1 MKCHVLVCYDAT
13 VAHTIEGES
22 LDDVVDAAWEAAQP
36 IAICH
41 QCAYEIDINDAFRI
55 IVSNED
61 GMTELYDSDK
71 AEGITTTAKQNLA
84 LIIRTIREAR
94 SDAGKLKDVF
104 ELAEK
109 FDTPA

>member
-13 VAHTIEGES
+13 VAHIIEGES
-22 LDDVVDAAWEAAQP
+22 LSEVVDAAWEAAEP

-41 QCAYEIDINDAFRI
+41 QCAHEIDINDAFRV
-55 IVSNED
+55 IVSSED
-61 GMTELYDSDK
+61 GMTELYDSDR
-71 AEGITTTAKQNLA
+71 AEAITSTAKQNLD
-84 LIIRTIREAR
+84 LIIRAIREAR
-94 SDAGKLKDVF
+94 SDPNKLDDIF